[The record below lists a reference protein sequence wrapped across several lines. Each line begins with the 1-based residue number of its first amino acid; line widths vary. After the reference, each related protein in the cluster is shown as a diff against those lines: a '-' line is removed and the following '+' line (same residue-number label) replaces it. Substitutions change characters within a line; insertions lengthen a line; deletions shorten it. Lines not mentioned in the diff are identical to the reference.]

1 MKLTDKYFGQFFGM
15 SLLCGLL
22 VFLLAATI
30 WYGMAQVSWFDCYWI
45 AAVII
50 LCWGIGGIAGWLIT
64 PKEKVSQLWLRIYV
78 MSVVTYFVGSILF
91 GVWDPSVSGWTIMFI
106 IGFALFSF
114 PFALLLGLI
123 NHKLIQKILQHE
135 KQ

>member
-1 MKLTDKYFGQFFGM
+1 MKLTDKYFGRFFGM

-64 PKEKVSQLWLRIYV
+64 PAKKVGQLWLRIYV
-78 MSVVTYFVGSILF
+78 MSVVTYFVGSIVF
-91 GVWDPSVSGWTIMFI
+91 AVWDPSVSGWTIMFI

-114 PFALLLGLI
+114 PFALLLGFI
-123 NHKLIQKILQHE
+123 KHKIYPQ
-135 KQ
+135 

>member
-1 MKLTDKYFGQFFGM
+1 MKLTDKYFGRFFGM

-64 PKEKVSQLWLRIYV
+64 PAKKVGQLWLRIYV
-78 MSVVTYFVGSILF
+78 MSVVTYFVGSRLF

-114 PFALLLGLI
+114 PFALLLGFI
-123 NHKLIQKILQHE
+123 KHKIYPQ
-135 KQ
+135 

>member
-1 MKLTDKYFGQFFGM
+1 MKLTDKYFGRFFGI
-15 SLLCGLL
+15 SLLCGLM

-50 LCWGIGGIAGWLIT
+50 ACWGIGGVTGWLIT
-64 PKEKVSQLWLRIYV
+64 PKDKVSQLWLRIYV

-114 PFALLLGLI
+114 PFALLLGFV
-123 NHKLIQKILQHE
+123 NHKIYPTNNRPN
-135 KQ
+135 

>member
-1 MKLTDKYFGQFFGM
+1 MKLSDKYFGRFFGI
-15 SLLCGLL
+15 SLLCGLM

-50 LCWGIGGIAGWLIT
+50 ACQGIGGVTGWLIT

-78 MSVVTYFVGSILF
+78 MSVAAYCVGSILF

-114 PFALLLGLI
+114 PFALLLGFV
-123 NHKLIQKILQHE
+123 NHKIYPTNNRPN
-135 KQ
+135 

>member
-1 MKLTDKYFGQFFGM
+1 MKLLDKYFGRFFGL
-15 SLLCGLL
+15 SLLCGLM

-50 LCWGIGGIAGWLIT
+50 ACWGIGGVTGWLIT

-78 MSVVTYFVGSILF
+78 MSVAAYCVGSIL
-91 GVWDPSVSGWTIMFI
+91 SVSGWTIMFI

-114 PFALLLGLI
+114 PFALLLGFV
-123 NHKLIQKILQHE
+123 NHKIYPTNNRPN
-135 KQ
+135 

>member
-1 MKLTDKYFGQFFGM
+1 MKLTDKYFGRFFGM

-64 PKEKVSQLWLRIYV
+64 PAKKVGQLWLRIY
-78 MSVVTYFVGSILF
+78 
-91 GVWDPSVSGWTIMFI
+91 
-106 IGFALFSF
+106 AL
-114 PFALLLGLI
+114 
-123 NHKLIQKILQHE
+123 
-135 KQ
+135 

>member
-1 MKLTDKYFGQFFGM
+1 MKLSDKYFGHFFGM

-45 AAVII
+45 ATAII
-50 LCWGIGGIAGWLIT
+50 LCWGIGGVAGWLIT

-78 MSVVTYFVGSILF
+78 MTVVTYFVGSILF

-123 NHKLIQKILQHE
+123 NQKIYPTNNRPN
-135 KQ
+135 

>member
-1 MKLTDKYFGQFFGM
+1 MKLLDKYFGRFFGL
-15 SLLCGLL
+15 SLLCGLM

-64 PKEKVSQLWLRIYV
+64 PAKKVGQLWLRIYV
-78 MSVVTYFVGSILF
+78 MSVAAYCVGSILF
-91 GVWDPSVSGWTIMFI
+91 GGWDPSVSGWTIMFI

-114 PFALLLGLI
+114 PFALLLGFV
-123 NHKLIQKILQHE
+123 NHKIYPTNNRPN
-135 KQ
+135 

>member
-1 MKLTDKYFGQFFGM
+1 MKLLDKYFGRFFGL
-15 SLLCGLL
+15 SLLCGLM

-50 LCWGIGGIAGWLIT
+50 ACWGIGGVTGWLIT

-78 MSVVTYFVGSILF
+78 MSVAAYCVGSILF
-91 GVWDPSVSGWTIMFI
+91 GGWDPSVSGWTIMFSI
-106 IGFALFSF
+106 DFALFSF
-114 PFALLLGLI
+114 PFALLLGFV
-123 NHKLIQKILQHE
+123 NHKIYPTNNRPN
-135 KQ
+135 